1 MQGANSLLSKVAGQV
16 VKAVSVEGRM
26 PYGADLAEAR
36 YLLARPL
43 YLLFRESGDPAL
55 EDVVSFA
62 LGAEGQNIVARYH
75 VPIR

>member
-1 MQGANSLLSKVAGQV
+1 
-16 VKAVSVEGRM
+16 M
-26 PYGADLAEAR
+26 PNICWRG
-36 YLLARPL
+36 PL
-43 YLLFRESGDPAL
+43 YLLIRESGDPAL